1 MQRLITALI
10 AGIIFGAGLVV
21 SEMVN
26 PVKVQGFLNIFGNW
40 DPSLILVM
48 GGAVVVTLISSRF
61 ILRRTAPVFTDS
73 FQLPVSTIID
83 RRLILGA
90 VLFGLGWGLSGYCPG
105 PGLVNALINPN
116 EAMVFIPAL
125 LIGAWIGKGVS
136 AE

>member
-40 DPSLILVM
+40 DPSLILVI

-61 ILRRTAPVFTDS
+61 ILRLTAPIFADS
-73 FQLPVSTIID
+73 FQLPVASSST
-83 RRLILGA
+83 A
-90 VLFGLGWGLSGYCPG
+90 V
-105 PGLVNALINPN
+105 
-116 EAMVFIPAL
+116 
-125 LIGAWIGKGVS
+125 
-136 AE
+136 

>member
-1 MQRLITALI
+1 MQSIITALI

-61 ILRRTAPVFTDS
+61 ILRRVAPMFTDS
-73 FQLPVSTIID
+73 FELPVSTIID

-136 AE
+136 A

>member
-10 AGIIFGAGLVV
+10 AGIIFGAGLVL

-26 PVKVQGFLNIFGNW
+26 PEKVQGFLNIFGSW

-61 ILRRTAPVFTDS
+61 ILRRTAPVFADS
-73 FQLPVSTIID
+73 FKLPISTIID

-136 AE
+136 A

>member
-48 GGAVVVTLISSRF
+48 GGAVVVTLISSRY
-61 ILRRTAPVFTDS
+61 ILRRTAPIFADS
-73 FQLPVSTIID
+73 FELPVSSIID

-105 PGLVNALINPN
+105 PGLVNAVINPN
-116 EAMVFIPAL
+116 EAMIFVPAL

-136 AE
+136 A

>member
-136 AE
+136 A

>member
-61 ILRRTAPVFTDS
+61 ILRRVAPMFTDS
-73 FQLPVSTIID
+73 FELPVSTIID

-125 LIGAWIGKGVS
+125 LIGAWISKGVS
-136 AE
+136 A

>member
-61 ILRRTAPVFTDS
+61 ILRRVAPMFTDS
-73 FQLPVSTIID
+73 FELPVSTIID

-136 AE
+136 A

>member
-61 ILRRTAPVFTDS
+61 ILRRVAPMFTDS
-73 FQLPVSTIID
+73 FELPVSTIID

-116 EAMVFIPAL
+116 EAIVFIPAL

-136 AE
+136 A

>member
-10 AGIIFGAGLVV
+10 AGIIFGAGLVI

-26 PVKVQGFLNIFGNW
+26 PEKVQGFLNIFGNW

-61 ILRRTAPVFTDS
+61 ILRRTAPVFADS
-73 FQLPVSTIID
+73 FQLPISNIID
-83 RRLILGA
+83 RRLIFGA

-125 LIGAWIGKGVS
+125 LIGAWIGKGVT
-136 AE
+136 A

>member
-61 ILRRTAPVFTDS
+61 ILRRTAPVFADS

-83 RRLILGA
+83 PRLIIGA

-136 AE
+136 A